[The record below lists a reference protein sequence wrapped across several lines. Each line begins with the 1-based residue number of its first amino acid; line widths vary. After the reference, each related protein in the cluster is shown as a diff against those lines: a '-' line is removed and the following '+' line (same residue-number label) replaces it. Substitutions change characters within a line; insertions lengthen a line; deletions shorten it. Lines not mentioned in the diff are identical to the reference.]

1 MILWFR
7 FVRALAAFNTVMGYA
22 SGIIVVFCAGILVF
36 EVAVRYWLRWPT
48 DWEIELAIML
58 LIVATF
64 MSAGYTQLHRGH
76 VSIEVLDAVLPP
88 RANRARKWLADLL
101 SFAVCAFIAWK
112 SWQLFGEAWGDGRS
126 SNSVW
131 APKLW
136 IPFGFMALGMTSLT
150 LQIGVQVIAGRAVA
164 GPAHPEDTE

>member
-1 MILWFR
+1 MR
-7 FVRALAAFNTVMGYA
+7 FWLRFARALAAINTVLGYA
-22 SGIIVVFCAGILVF
+22 SGFLVALCAGILVF
-36 EVAVRYWLRWPT
+36 EVGVRYWLRWAT
-48 DWEIELAIML
+48 DWEIEFAVML

-76 VSIEVLDAVLPP
+76 VSIEVLDAVLSP
-88 RANRARKWLADLL
+88 RVNRARKWLADLL

-112 SWQLFGEAWGDGRS
+112 SWELFGEAWADGRM

-136 IPFGFMALGMTSLT
+136 IPFAFMALGMSLLS
-150 LQIGVQVIAGRAVA
+150 LQIAVQVMAARAVS

>member
-1 MILWFR
+1 MTLWLR
-7 FVRALAAFNTVMGYA
+7 FVRALAVFNTAMGYA
-22 SGIIVVFCAGILVF
+22 SGFAIVLCAGILVF
-36 EVAVRYWLRWPT
+36 EVGVRYWLRWAT
-48 DWEIELAIML
+48 DWEIEFAVML

-64 MSAGYTQLHRGH
+64 MSAGFTQLHRGH

-88 RANRARKWLADLL
+88 RVNRARKWLADLL

-112 SWQLFGEAWGDGRS
+112 SWQLFGEAWHDGRE

-136 IPFGFMALGMTSLT
+136 IPFGFMALGMTTLT
-150 LQIGVQVIAGRAVA
+150 LQIGVQVIAARAVK
-164 GPAHPEDTE
+164 GGAHPEDTE